1 MTTPRTLKNTL
12 TGIRIATTMQ
22 LMIPLI
28 VITLVVI
35 SGCAKKSDP
44 APVTPTVI
52 LLDPTLTTSAVTAI
66 SQTTATCGGTI
77 SSDGGATVTVRGVC
91 WGLATAPLLTG
102 LHTSDGTG
110 TGTFSSQLTGLTA
123 STVYYVRA
131 YATNSQGTAYGSEQ
145 SFKTLKVVIDSVTD
159 VEGNIYHVVPI
170 GTQKW
175 LRENLL
181 VTKYRN
187 GEAIPKV
194 TLDAQWKVVT
204 TGAYCTYDNL
214 AANFAT
220 YGALYN
226 FQSLADVRGLCP
238 TGWHVPSVAEW
249 TQLAT
254 FLGGSSSAGGPMKST
269 GTIEQ
274 GTGLWYSPNTG
285 ATNASGFTGIPGGYR
300 INYGTYYSIGNVGYF
315 WSSSDTSS
323 LNGWNY
329 VLDANNGELLKNF
342 NLKNNGF
349 SVRCCKD

>member
-1 MTTPRTLKNTL
+1 MA
-12 TGIRIATTMQ
+12 IMV
-22 LMIPLI
+22 PLI
-28 VITLVVI
+28 AIALMVLP
-35 SGCAKKSDP
+35 GCAKKSDP
-44 APVTPTVI
+44 APVTPKVTI
-52 LLDPTLTTSAVTAI
+52 STPTLFTTDVTAV
-66 SQTTATCGGTI
+66 SQTTATCGGTV
-77 SSDGGATVTVRGVC
+77 SADGGAPVTARGVC
-91 WGLATAPLLTG
+91 WGVATAPLLAG
-102 LHTSDGTG
+102 LHTTDGSG

-123 STVYYVRA
+123 NTRYYVRA
-131 YATNSQGTAYGSEQ
+131 WATNSQGTVYGNEL
-145 SFKTLKVVIDSVTD
+145 SFTTLKVVIDSVTD

-214 AANFAT
+214 AANFTT

-226 FQSLADVRGLCP
+226 FQALADARGLCP

-249 TQLAT
+249 TQLST

-285 ATNASGFTGIPGGYR
+285 ATNSSGFTGIPGGYR

-315 WSSSDTSS
+315 WSSSDTAS

-329 VLDANNGELLKNF
+329 VLDANNGELLRNF